1 MGFYTATWQEEP
13 VHRADSYPRPQ
24 HESSGWERGK
34 AVVRIHVDWFYN
46 ICSIIGEYTGRYL
59 PRYIAIDSY
68 RWCIYIYIYVSGWWW
83 LEDDFYF
90 SIYIYILGMSS
101 SQLTSSYFSEGLKP
115 PTSHSQLHYWQLVYQ
130 RLMIWPMKLWVPFSS
145 SVRDSIL
152 GETLHHPA
160 SSYCILL
167 IISRF
172 YPLGG
177 AWLTIPPTKTGP
189 AHNDLGFNATF
200 GSWMDWVKIHN
211 DLTATS
217 LEWWVGETIPKPP
230 TSVQWTISQVDEH
243 IHHHQHMRLYVYY
256 IYIKHTYIFIYI

>member
-1 MGFYTATWQEEP
+1 MVWTKSRMPTVGFLQKVAIIFG
-13 VHRADSYPRPQ
+13 VPRHSLGDQ
-24 HESSGWERGK
+24 TS
-34 AVVRIHVDWFYN
+34 
-46 ICSIIGEYTGRYL
+46 L
-59 PRYIAIDSY
+59 
-68 RWCIYIYIYVSGWWW
+68 SGWWW
-83 LEDDFYF
+83 LEHDLYF
-90 SIYIYILGMSS
+90 SIQLGMSS

-256 IYIKHTYIFIYI
+256 IYIKHTYIFIYISVFINTYLWICTYINISAYIYLCIIYINM